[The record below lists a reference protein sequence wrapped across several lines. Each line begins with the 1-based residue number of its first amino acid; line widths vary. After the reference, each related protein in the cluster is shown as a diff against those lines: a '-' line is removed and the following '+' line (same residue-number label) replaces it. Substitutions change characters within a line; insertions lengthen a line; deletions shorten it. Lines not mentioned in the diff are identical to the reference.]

1 MPSVKDINGKV
12 WEFTVNTASLARVK
26 EGVKW
31 DLLSVAWDKASLP
44 RLYGDP
50 GLLVDCLFY
59 LCGSRVGQ
67 LTLDSWRENW
77 AGDCLDNAYEAVCE
91 GLIDFFPSSRRAT
104 VKDLIRTYDEITAA
118 AREMAPAEME
128 QAKNQTL
135 DLLKKGSGEI
145 SGNSPE
151 SSEST
156 PENTP
161 SDNSTG

>member
-1 MPSVKDINGKV
+1 MPSVKDINGKS

-31 DLLSVAWDKASLP
+31 DLLSVAWDKLSLP

-50 GLLVDCLFY
+50 GLLVDCLYF
-59 LCGSRVGQ
+59 LCGSRVGD
-67 LTLDSWRENW
+67 LSLDSWRENW
-77 AGDCLDNAYEAVCE
+77 AGDCLDKAYEVVCE

-118 AREMAPAEME
+118 ARELAPEELE

-135 DLLKKGSGEI
+135 EVMRKGFGET

-151 SSEST
+151 SSVSIL
-156 PENTP
+156 ENTP
-161 SDNSTG
+161 SGN